1 MDSYL
6 RRLFI
11 GLRSSMKKIELL
23 SPAGDLERLKVT
35 LLYGA
40 DAVYLG
46 GEKYGLRAN
55 ATNFTI
61 DEIREGCSFA
71 HRLGKKVYLTLN
83 IVFHNEDMDGVTD
96 YIGSVVDAGID
107 AFIVSDPFIISYI
120 KSNYP
125 NVEVHLSTQ
134 NSTTNYEAVN
144 FFKNQGVD
152 RVVLAR
158 ELSKREIKEIIDK
171 TGIDIEVFIHG
182 AMCTCFSG
190 RCALSNYVTNRDAN
204 RGGCSQVCRF
214 AFETPE
220 DKKFTMAT
228 KDLNMAKY
236 IPDLIDIG
244 VRSLKVEGR
253 MRSIYYLA
261 TVIGSYRTLI
271 DSYYNNKL
279 TDEVM
284 AEEEKILSR
293 VANREV
299 STHYF
304 MKEADFSDQYYTGRV
319 EISNQD
325 YLGQVLEYN
334 RESKLIKIL
343 ERNYFELGD
352 KVELFTPNGDRVQFT
367 VSSLF
372 DSNMNEIDVAR
383 HPDNV
388 YYLYLDT
395 DIDISDYSMIRK
407 CI

>member
-1 MDSYL
+1 MVSCL

-11 GLRSSMKKIELL
+11 GLKSSMKKIELL

-214 AFETPE
+214 AFETSE

-284 AEEEKILSR
+284 AGEEKILSR

-372 DSNMNEIDVAR
+372 DADMSKIDVAR
-383 HPDNV
+383 HPDNI